1 MLCIAFIYKTL
12 PVILRDLYK
21 FVKYLII
28 FFELLNK
35 KILSYKIS
43 NQQILHNGVFVKNFF
58 KSLFKLS
65 PIFLLASLMII
76 SNISVLSEM
85 TGIKLNILIIAPIA
99 TCYAFIVA
107 MLTEKFKFADILDAA
122 VANVKEMQIVFF
134 ILMLAYALADSFMY
148 TGVGAAIINISMK
161 VGLSARTVAVISL
174 LISSCL
180 SVATGSS
187 WGTFAACA
195 PIFLWLTHILGGNV
209 LLSLCAVAGGS
220 CFGDNLGLISDVTV
234 VSSAIHKVEITDRM
248 KSQGAWSL
256 FVLVVS
262 SVLFLI
268 ASLSLPTG
276 SVNPHAAI
284 DAIPAEVWEKL
295 RSDKPAAVN
304 LLNQVKQG
312 VPLYMVIPMIVVIAT
327 ALKGISTVICLV
339 LGLVS
344 CFILGAFAGTVTSV
358 STCLDLMYNGFADA
372 GSWVI
377 AMMMWVAAFGG
388 VMRKMNAFKP
398 LADISVYISK
408 NVRQLLF
415 WNGAISL
422 LGNAALADE
431 MAQITTMGP
440 IIKDITDENIEGDEK
455 DMYRIRLR
463 NATFSSALG
472 VFGSQLI
479 PWHVYLSYFVGV
491 AATVYPLQVFNQ
503 IDLIKQNYLAIIA
516 VSSLLLFTIIPI
528 DKFIPGFS
536 IPTEPKVHIKK

>member
-312 VPLYMVIPMIVVIAT
+312 VPLYMVIPMIVVITT

>member
-35 KILSYKIS
+35 KFLSYKIC

-284 DAIPAEVWEKL
+284 DAIPTEVWEKL

>member
-284 DAIPAEVWEKL
+284 DAIPIEVWEKL

>member
-35 KILSYKIS
+35 KFLSYKIC

-284 DAIPAEVWEKL
+284 DAIPIEVWEKL

>member
-35 KILSYKIS
+35 KFLSYKIC

>member
-284 DAIPAEVWEKL
+284 DAIPIEVWEKL

-344 CFILGAFAGTVTSV
+344 CFILGAFAGTVTSI

>member
-35 KILSYKIS
+35 KFLSYKIC

-516 VSSLLLFTIIPI
+516 VFSLLLFTIIPI

>member
-388 VMRKMNAFKP
+388 VMCKMNAFKP

-491 AATVYPLQVFNQ
+491 ATTVYPLQVFNQ

>member
-312 VPLYMVIPMIVVIAT
+312 VPLYMVIPMIVVITT

-398 LADISVYISK
+398 LADIGVYISK

>member
-35 KILSYKIS
+35 KFLSYKIS

-312 VPLYMVIPMIVVIAT
+312 VPLYMVIPMIVVITT

>member
-1 MLCIAFIYKTL
+1 
-12 PVILRDLYK
+12 
-21 FVKYLII
+21 
-28 FFELLNK
+28 
-35 KILSYKIS
+35 
-43 NQQILHNGVFVKNFF
+43 
-58 KSLFKLS
+58 
-65 PIFLLASLMII
+65 
-76 SNISVLSEM
+76 
-85 TGIKLNILIIAPIA
+85 
-99 TCYAFIVA
+99 
-107 MLTEKFKFADILDAA
+107 
-122 VANVKEMQIVFF
+122 
-134 ILMLAYALADSFMY
+134 
-148 TGVGAAIINISMK
+148 
-161 VGLSARTVAVISL
+161 
-174 LISSCL
+174 
-180 SVATGSS
+180 
-187 WGTFAACA
+187 
-195 PIFLWLTHILGGNV
+195 
-209 LLSLCAVAGGS
+209 
-220 CFGDNLGLISDVTV
+220 
-234 VSSAIHKVEITDRM
+234 
-248 KSQGAWSL
+248 
-256 FVLVVS
+256 
-262 SVLFLI
+262 
-268 ASLSLPTG
+268 
-276 SVNPHAAI
+276 
-284 DAIPAEVWEKL
+284 
-295 RSDKPAAVN
+295 
-304 LLNQVKQG
+304 
-312 VPLYMVIPMIVVIAT
+312 MVIPMIVVIAT

-422 LGNAALADE
+422 LGNAALADA

-440 IIKDITDENIEGDEK
+440 IIKAITDENIEGDEK

>member
-35 KILSYKIS
+35 KFLSYKIS

-284 DAIPAEVWEKL
+284 DAIPIEVWEKL

>member
-1 MLCIAFIYKTL
+1 M
-12 PVILRDLYK
+12 RDLYK

-284 DAIPAEVWEKL
+284 DAIPIEVWEKL

-344 CFILGAFAGTVTSV
+344 CFILGAFAGTVTSI